1 MVSSKDWEPLLP
13 KPRDLAADHKWH
25 VFISYSSDSVP
36 VIDLY
41 DALTARGYK
50 VLHEKHKAWSED
62 AEKRCAT
69 AVLVKPSATVAPD
82 WYDKRRSGFEQRT
95 KANPGFRFACWD
107 TALLPLGSSLLKL
120 LCE

>member
-41 DALTARGYK
+41 DALAARGYK
-50 VLHEKHKAWSED
+50 VLHEKHKAWSKD
-62 AEKRCAT
+62 AEKQCAT
-69 AVLVKPSATVAPD
+69 AVLVKPSATVDPNWHEA
-82 WYDKRRSGFEQRT
+82 RRSWFEQRAQ
-95 KANPGFRFACWD
+95 KPSGFRFA
-107 TALLPLGSSLLKL
+107 A
-120 LCE
+120 

>member
-1 MVSSKDWEPLLP
+1 MVSSKDWEALLP
-13 KPRDLAADHKWH
+13 KPWDLAADQQWH

-50 VLHEKHKAWSED
+50 VQHEKHKAWSSN
-62 AEKRCAT
+62 AEKQCAA
-69 AVLVKPSATVAPD
+69 AVLVKPSATVDPN
-82 WYDKRRSGFEQRT
+82 WYEARRDGFEQRA
-95 KANPGFRFACWD
+95 KENPGFRFACWD

-120 LCE
+120 LC